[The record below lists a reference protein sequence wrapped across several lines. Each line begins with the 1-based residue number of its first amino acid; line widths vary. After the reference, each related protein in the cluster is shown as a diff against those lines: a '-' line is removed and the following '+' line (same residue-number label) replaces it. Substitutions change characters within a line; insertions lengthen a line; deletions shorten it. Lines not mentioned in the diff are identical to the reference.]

1 MSNFLEPLL
10 HNLAERFRF
19 LDEELAKIQAPSE
32 AEPCRQ
38 RIRRLVSQGKARIE
52 SVLTDLDIG
61 KPDFAKNF
69 YHTFKRL
76 SELAQAVEEGPL
88 FALSRFRL
96 DDRFLTNVVGSVCQE
111 SGFRDPAPIC
121 AAMSSQ
127 YYFSMPGM
135 DLILVPHGEA
145 THLLAWAD
153 LYHELGH
160 FILARDP
167 ARLLQPLRKRVSEYF
182 ASAIQGATRQGW
194 TANAVEELNAY
205 RALWLGDWVLEFACD
220 WFATFAA
227 GPSFAWANLSLCAR
241 MSTDLFGISSSH
253 PADAART
260 QAIIEML
267 RLISGNPSTHAI
279 ENQWQELLGMVGAKE
294 PQHFRIAYPLALIRE
309 LAVEVGQLF
318 RSAGFHSYSPGS
330 KPIGDLLA
338 DAWNYFRSDPSNFP
352 AWEREKLRQLRKA
365 FKLN

>member
-10 HNLAERFRF
+10 HDLAERFRF
-19 LDEELAKIQAPSE
+19 LDEELARIQAPPE

-38 RIRRLVSQGKARIE
+38 QIRRLVSQGKARIE
-52 SVLTDLDIG
+52 SVLTDPDIG

-96 DDRFLTNVVGSVCQE
+96 EDRFLTKWWAPFARSPA
-111 SGFRDPAPIC
+111 FRDPAPIC

-167 ARLLQPLRKRVSEYF
+167 ARLLQPLRKRVNKHF
-182 ASAIQGATRQGW
+182 AGAVQDATRQGW
-194 TANAVEELNAY
+194 TAKAIEELNAY
-205 RALWLGDWVLEFACD
+205 LDYGWGIGSLNSP
-220 WFATFAA
+220 ATGLPHSRWGLA
-227 GPSFAWANLSLCAR
+227 
-241 MSTDLFGISSSH
+241 
-253 PADAART
+253 
-260 QAIIEML
+260 
-267 RLISGNPSTHAI
+267 
-279 ENQWQELLGMVGAKE
+279 LLG
-294 PQHFRIAYPLALIRE
+294 
-309 LAVEVGQLF
+309 
-318 RSAGFHSYSPGS
+318 
-330 KPIGDLLA
+330 PI
-338 DAWNYFRSDPSNFP
+338 
-352 AWEREKLRQLRKA
+352 
-365 FKLN
+365 

>member
-1 MSNFLEPLL
+1 M
-10 HNLAERFRF
+10 
-19 LDEELAKIQAPSE
+19 
-32 AEPCRQ
+32 
-38 RIRRLVSQGKARIE
+38 SQGRARIE
-52 SVLTDLDIG
+52 SVLTDPDIG
-61 KPDFAKNF
+61 KPDFAKNL

-76 SELAQAVEEGPL
+76 SELAQVVEEGPL

-96 DDRFLTNVVGSVCQE
+96 EDRFLTRVVGAVCQE
-111 SGFRDPAPIC
+111 SGFSDPSPIC

-127 YYFSMPGM
+127 YYFSMPSM

-160 FILARDP
+160 FILARD
-167 ARLLQPLRKRVSEYF
+167 AVRLLQPLRRRVSKYF
-182 ASAIQGATRQGW
+182 ASTVHDASRQGW
-194 TANAVEELNAY
+194 TAKAIEELNTY
-205 RALWLGDWVLEFACD
+205 RGLWLGDWILEFACD

-227 GPSFAWANLSLCAR
+227 GSSFAWANLRLCAR

-267 RLISGNPSTHAI
+267 KLISGDPSTHQI
-279 ENQWQELLGMVGAKE
+279 ESQWQELLGTVGAKE
-294 PQHFRIAYPLALIRE
+294 PQNFRIAYPLALIRE
-309 LAVEVGQLF
+309 LAAEVGQLF
-318 RSAGFHSYSPGS
+318 RSAGFHSYNPGS

-338 DAWNYFRSDPSNFP
+338 EAWNYFRSDPSSFP
-352 AWEREKLRQLRKA
+352 AWEHAKLHQLRKA
-365 FKLN
+365 FKLI

>member
-1 MSNFLEPLL
+1 MANFLNVLL
-10 HNLAERFRF
+10 HDLSEKFVF
-19 LDEELAKIQAPSE
+19 LGQELSRIQPLPEMA
-32 AEPCRQ
+32 AYRQ
-38 RIRRLVSQGKARIE
+38 RIQHLVTRGKVGIDSILADP
-52 SVLTDLDIG
+52 DLANPQFH
-61 KPDFAKNF
+61 KYF
-69 YHTFKRL
+69 YRTFKRL
-76 SELAQAVEEGPL
+76 SDFAQAVEEGPL
-88 FALSRFRL
+88 LVLDRFRPE
-96 DDRFLTNVVGSVCQE
+96 DRFLIRVVAEVCQE
-111 SGFRDPAPIC
+111 CGFSSPAPIC

-127 YYFSMPGM
+127 YYFSVPGM

-167 ARLLQPLRKRVSEYF
+167 ARLVQPLRKRISKHFTNAVQE
-182 ASAIQGATRQGW
+182 ASRQGRA
-194 TANAVEELNAY
+194 ANAIEELNSY
-205 RALWLGDWVLEFACD
+205 RALWLGDWILEFACD

-227 GPSFAWANLSLCAR
+227 GSTFAWANLRLCAR

-267 RLISGNPSTHAI
+267 KLTLGDPSTHQI
-279 ENQWQELLGMVGAKE
+279 ESQWQELLGTVGAKE
-294 PQHFRIAYPLALIRE
+294 PQNFRIACPLPLIRD
-309 LAVEVGQLF
+309 LAAEAGQLF

-330 KPIGDLLA
+330 RRIGDLLA
-338 DAWNYFRSDPSNFP
+338 EAWNYFRSDPSTFP
-352 AWEREKLRQLRKA
+352 AWEREKLRQLRKV